1 MIFALVSV
9 ALAAVCSGTATV
21 LQALAARRAPVG
33 SGVDL
38 SFVARLA
45 RSPVYV
51 AALVLVAA
59 GFALSFG
66 ALRTLPLF
74 VVQAGRASSL
84 AVAAVLATLVLG
96 ARLRWPEVLAL
107 LGTGA
112 GLVLLALTV
121 APAPAQTGGTGT
133 RVVVAALVVAL
144 ALLGG
149 AAARSAPSA
158 RAGLVLAVAA
168 GGQYAMLAVGARTL
182 RGLSPAVLL
191 GDPVSWAMAVA
202 GALGLLFTAL
212 ALQRAPVVAATAVM
226 VGVETVAGAGLGM
239 VLAGDRPATGAGL
252 STLVGFLLVL
262 AGAVAVARFGSP
274 DGADGPDGLA
284 AAARAT
290 GAAGAAGGSAERGLD
305 LDALRGQDPGPA
317 GGVGRELPRDLG

>member
-21 LQALAARRAPVG
+21 LQALAARRAPVSTG
-33 SGVDL
+33 LDT
-38 SFVARLA
+38 SFVRRLV
-45 RSPVYV
+45 RSPAYA

-84 AVAAVLATLVLG
+84 AVAAVLAALVLG

-107 LGTGA
+107 VATGA
-112 GLVLLALTV
+112 GLVVLALTV
-121 APAPAQTGGTGT
+121 APAPAETGGTGT
-133 RVVVAALVVAL
+133 RVVVGAIVVAV
-144 ALLGG
+144 ALLGF
-149 AAARSAPSA
+149 AASRATASA

-168 GGQYAMLAVGARTL
+168 GGEFAMLAVGARTL

-239 VLAGDRPATGAGL
+239 VLAGDRPAAGAGL
-252 STLVGFLLVL
+252 STLVGFVLVL

-274 DGADGPDGLA
+274 DGAV
-284 AAARAT
+284 
-290 GAAGAAGGSAERGLD
+290 AAGGGGSADGAVD

-317 GGVGRELPRDLG
+317 GGIVRELPGDRG